1 MPNVTILTSEFE
13 RQRLLVEFYEG
24 QTFRSYDDAYYLFV
38 KDTVYN
44 ENLDC
49 FVSALE
55 EWWQRNNGKH
65 AQYQSALIDFMKKD
79 LSVFIAINQLQVMLV
94 PEWKSRPEICTS
106 MKGNVL
112 NSLIHNMMRDF

>member
-1 MPNVTILTSEFE
+1 MPNITILTSEFE
-13 RQRLLVEFYEG
+13 KQRLLVEFYEG

-55 EWWQRNNGKH
+55 EWWQRNNGNMLNISH
-65 AQYQSALIDFMKKD
+65 LPVII
-79 LSVFIAINQLQVMLV
+79 SVNQLQVCESFSGFTLF
-94 PEWKSRPEICTS
+94 R
-106 MKGNVL
+106 N
-112 NSLIHNMMRDF
+112 R